1 VLYDPAA
8 NAVTYTGTMHTAHFS
23 HTASLLFSRDVLI
36 AGGVRGV
43 PASNFPGIAEI
54 YAPSTGTWTVTG
66 AMHTSRQNHTATVLE
81 NGTVLVA
88 GGENYC
94 DDDGCTTTNSAEIYN
109 PKTGAWTYTNSMRTY
124 REGAGAV
131 LLQNGRA
138 LIAGGENSF
147 GGPIWATAEQ
157 YVP

>member
-1 VLYDPAA
+1 
-8 NAVTYTGTMHTAHFS
+8 MHTAHFS
-23 HTASLLFSRDVLI
+23 HTASLLFSRDVLV